1 MIPSL
6 DMVPGKVAGYLDRVG
21 FGSEVVIAPDPRL
34 NNLDWSALKVEYR
47 PAVQADTAS
56 VTMAF
61 SGISET
67 GTIVMASSAHS
78 PVSLNFLPE
87 VNIVVL
93 PRSRLVESTEEFW
106 PLLDDQPRA
115 VNFITGPSKTADIE
129 QTIVYGAHGP
139 RFFHV
144 LVAGEPDQG

>member
-1 MIPSL
+1 M
-6 DMVPGKVAGYLDRVG
+6 DQVPAGVTTYLEQVR
-21 FGSEVVIAPDPRL
+21 FGSSIVVAPSPGLTD
-34 NNLDWSALKVEYR
+34 LDWAGLTAEFR
-47 PAVQADTAS
+47 PARQQDSVS

-61 SGISET
+61 SGIAET
-67 GTIVMASSAHS
+67 GTIVMASSGHS

-93 PRSRLVESTEEFW
+93 QRSRLVSSTEAFW

-139 RFFHV
+139 RYFHV
-144 LVAGEPDQG
+144 LLVDESD